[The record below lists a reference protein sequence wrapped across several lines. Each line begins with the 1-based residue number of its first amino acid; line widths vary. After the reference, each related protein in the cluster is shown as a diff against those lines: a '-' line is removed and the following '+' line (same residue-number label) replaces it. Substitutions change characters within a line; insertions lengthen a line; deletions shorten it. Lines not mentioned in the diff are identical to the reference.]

1 MKFCWYLQFMY
12 ELAAEVTWH
21 WSFSSGKVQLL
32 NGMLIASINVSPEG
46 VHRAVVVLVNVG
58 IQRRVIKQ
66 AFSVNLSFW
75 IHVNPRT
82 LLTFLMTNIL
92 HRLHSN
98 NGILG
103 NLSIWHAKRSKVQV
117 SVCLCSYSDIPFFC
131 WCINFAKIRCAGA
144 YSMSLNKIKSLGA
157 KGSLLRQQ

>member
-1 MKFCWYLQFMY
+1 MY